1 MIWIIGLLGL
11 LLIVAMFALYYL
23 LVKVEKYE
31 DVVQDQVQYLNN
43 ISATIAEAKMHL
55 QKLDESGTFQSDDE
69 VGYFFKQLQN
79 VQEELNRYMLPTN
92 YGQNQSEK

>member
-11 LLIVAMFALYYL
+11 LLIVSMFAIYNL

-31 DVVQDQVQYLNN
+31 DVVQDQVKYLNN
-43 ISATIAEAKMHL
+43 ISAIIAESKMHL
-55 QKLDESGTFQSDDE
+55 QKLDENGTFQSDDE
-69 VGYFFKQLQN
+69 VGYFFQQLQN

-92 YGQNQSEK
+92 YGKNEIEK

>member
-11 LLIVAMFALYYL
+11 LLIVSMFAIYNL

-31 DVVQDQVQYLNN
+31 DVVQDQVKYLNN

>member
-11 LLIVAMFALYYL
+11 LLIVSMFAIYNL

-31 DVVQDQVQYLNN
+31 DVVQDQIQYLNS

-92 YGQNQSEK
+92 YGKNEIKK

>member
-11 LLIVAMFALYYL
+11 LLIVSMFAIYNL
-23 LVKVEKYE
+23 LIKVEKYV

-92 YGQNQSEK
+92 YGKNEIKK